1 MIEKNLSRGIQWL
14 RAVQRISRPLAFS
27 LLDALAATTGV
38 RTRPGQRAGDYASN
52 VNQTGQ

>member
-27 LLDALAATTGV
+27 LLDALAA
-38 RTRPGQRAGDYASN
+38 RRPVSGRDQDNGLAI
-52 VNQTGQ
+52 TLPT